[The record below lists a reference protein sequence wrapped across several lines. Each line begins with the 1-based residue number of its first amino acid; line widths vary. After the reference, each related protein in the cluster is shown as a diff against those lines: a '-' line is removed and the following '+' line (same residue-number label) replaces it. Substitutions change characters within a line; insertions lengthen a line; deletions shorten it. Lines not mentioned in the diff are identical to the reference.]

1 MNLGN
6 NFDSLSSQKKL
17 KMLKAVIFD
26 MDGVIINSEPLH
38 HKAYHK
44 MFEEV
49 NINVSDS
56 LYESC
61 TGQSTLNVCKHVK
74 DTFNLKETP
83 ETLVAIKRKHYEYI
97 FENDKTFNLIDGV
110 LNLIK
115 DYHANG
121 LTLVLA
127 SSASMPSINRIFN
140 RFDLNKYFKAK
151 LSGADL
157 KASKPHPEIFI
168 KAAEAS
174 GFSPE
179 ECIVI
184 EDSTNGITAANA
196 ANIFCVGF
204 DSVHSKNQDYTNAN
218 LKIKDFK
225 EIYYN
230 KVKSLL

>member
-1 MNLGN
+1 
-6 NFDSLSSQKKL
+6 
-17 KMLKAVIFD
+17 MLKAVIFD
-26 MDGVIINSEPLH
+26 MDGVIINSETLH
-38 HKAYHK
+38 HKVYHK

-49 NINVSDS
+49 NIKVSDA

-61 TGQSTLNVCKHVK
+61 TGQSTLNVCKYVK
-74 DTFNLKETP
+74 DTFKLKETP

-97 FENDKTFNLIDGV
+97 FENDKTFDLIDGV

-115 DYHANG
+115 DYHAND

-127 SSASMPSINRIFN
+127 SSASMPSIDRIFN

-174 GFSPE
+174 GFNTE

-184 EDSTNGITAANA
+184 EDSTNGIAAANA

-204 DSVHSKNQDYTNAN
+204 DSEHSKNQDYTNAD
-218 LKIKDFK
+218 LKIGDFK
-225 EIYYN
+225 EVYYN
-230 KVKSLL
+230 KIKTLL